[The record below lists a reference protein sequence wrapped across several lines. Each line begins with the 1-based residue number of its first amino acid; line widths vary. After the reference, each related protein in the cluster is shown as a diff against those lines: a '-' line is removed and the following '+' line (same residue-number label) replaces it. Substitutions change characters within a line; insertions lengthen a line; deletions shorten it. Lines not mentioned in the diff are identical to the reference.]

1 MRRRAVHTARRRVT
15 TTALTH
21 VVSRL
26 ASDTMT
32 RRLQVRIEDDELH
45 EIQRLARRRRLTT
58 AEWVRRAL
66 RTARDAEAG
75 ASITEKLASVRIAT
89 SYAFPTADIDTM
101 LSEIERG

>member
-1 MRRRAVHTARRRVT
+1 
-15 TTALTH
+15 
-21 VVSRL
+21 
-26 ASDTMT
+26 MT

-75 ASITEKLASVRIAT
+75 ASIAEKLASVRIAT
-89 SYAFPTADIDTM
+89 SYAFPIADIDTI

>member
-1 MRRRAVHTARRRVT
+1 
-15 TTALTH
+15 
-21 VVSRL
+21 
-26 ASDTMT
+26 MT

-75 ASITEKLASVRIAT
+75 ASIAEKLASVRIAT